1 MIYALL
7 QQRLDRNKVNKM
19 FLKTFII
26 KKLHVS
32 LLR

>member
-19 FLKTFII
+19 FLKTFSI